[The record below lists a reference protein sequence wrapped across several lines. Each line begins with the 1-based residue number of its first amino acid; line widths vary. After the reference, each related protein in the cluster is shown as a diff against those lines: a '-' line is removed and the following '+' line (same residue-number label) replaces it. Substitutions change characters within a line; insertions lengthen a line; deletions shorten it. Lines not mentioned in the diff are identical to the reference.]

1 MVRAKFRCQ
10 SIQHILTNTPG
21 DTAAN
26 LMFQPVY
33 DNGDGTNKDWSK
45 YTPNGKLE
53 MTVTNPDAIAKF
65 ELGKAYYLDFTP
77 AD

>member
-10 SIQHILTNTPG
+10 SVQHILTNSPG
-21 DTAAN
+21 EAAAV
-26 LMFQPVY
+26 LVFAPVF
-33 DNGDGTNKDWSK
+33 DNGDGTNKQWSK

-65 ELGKAYYLDFTP
+65 ELGKSYFLDFSP